1 MSKLKLYGISGSR
14 ALRSLWAVEECAVD
28 YEHVPVSFRKESKSP
43 EYLAINPNG
52 RVPALQDGELLLF
65 ESMAIN
71 WYLVK
76 NYGGDLFPQ
85 NPQDEARAL
94 QWSVWVIAEMEDL
107 QVQLVVQKMFTRAED
122 RDPKVWEAVSRKLAR
137 PLEVLDNA
145 LAGREWLLGDAFS
158 IADLNVAAAMLL
170 MPMVGFD
177 VSSYGNVSAWMGR
190 CYARPAL
197 ARARLRD

>member
-14 ALRSLWAVEECAVD
+14 ALRSLWAVEECGVD
-28 YEHVPVSFRKESKSP
+28 YEHVPVSFRKDSKTP

-52 RVPALQDGELLLF
+52 RVPALEDGELVLF

-71 WYLVK
+71 WYLAK
-76 NYGGDLFPQ
+76 HYGGDLFPT
-85 NPQDEARAL
+85 NPHDEARAL

-107 QVQLVVQKMFTRAED
+107 QLQLVVQKIFTREEE
-122 RDPKVWEAVSRKLAR
+122 RDAKVWEGVSQKLAR
-137 PLEVLDNA
+137 PLKVLDDA
-145 LAGREWLLGDAFS
+145 LAGREWLLGNAFS

-177 VSSYGNVSAWMGR
+177 VSAYSNVSAWLAR
-190 CYARPAL
+190 CHARPAL
-197 ARARLRD
+197 ARARARD